1 MRLLLVEDDSM
12 IGEAVLDLLRAEQ
25 YAVDWARDGDAA
37 DTALPGRAEPVYE
50 HQGVSINPATR
61 EVTVRGTP
69 VVLSGRE
76 WAVLEPLI
84 ARPGMVLSRQQLEDK
99 LYGWGDE
106 VSSNAV
112 EVYIHGL
119 RKKLGPELVLNVRDV
134 MEKILRTF
142 QGLLP
147 RSLRMRLL
155 MFLLAAIVLAGA
167 VQGALAYRGA
177 LDEADALFDYHMQQT
192 ALALR
197 SGLPVDAQG
206 LGPGLDPEDENHE
219 FIVQVWTNEG
229 LRIFE
234 SAVGAA
240 LPQIAVLGFT
250 NVQARGGTYRV
261 FSMQTRSQVI
271 QVAQNMAARRD
282 MARSLAL
289 RTLAP
294 LAIMAPLLVLAVW
307 WGVSRSLA
315 PVERVRRQLAQRQ
328 ADDLSPVS
336 DAQLPDEVQ
345 PLVSELN
352 LLFER
357 VQHAFEAQQHFVA
370 DAAHELRSPLA
381 ALRLQLQGLQRA
393 GDDAAR
399 AAAIER
405 LSAGIERATRL
416 VEQLLTLARQE
427 ASTAVN
433 DPVDLRATAQLALAD
448 VAPAAQAR
456 SMDVGLLESDAAT
469 VTGNA
474 EALHMLARNLLDN
487 AIKYSP
493 PGGQVDLQ
501 VRREGD
507 HAVVTVED
515 SGPGIAPEHRERA
528 MQRFVRVTAD
538 GAPGSG
544 LGLAIV
550 QAIAQGHGATVAL
563 DSSARLGGLRVT
575 VRFAA
580 AKP

>member
-1 MRLLLVEDDSM
+1 M
-12 IGEAVLDLLRAEQ
+12 
-25 YAVDWARDGDAA
+25 
-37 DTALPGRAEPVYE
+37 
-50 HQGVSINPATR
+50 
-61 EVTVRGTP
+61 
-69 VVLSGRE
+69 
-76 WAVLEPLI
+76 
-84 ARPGMVLSRQQLEDK
+84 DK
-99 LYGWGDE
+99 L
-106 VSSNAV
+106 SHA
-112 EVYIHGL
+112 L
-119 RKKLGPELVLNVRDV
+119 R
-134 MEKILRTF
+134 
-142 QGLLP
+142 GLLP

-155 MFLLAAIVLAGA
+155 VFLLAAIVLAGA
-167 VQGALAYRGA
+167 VQGALAYRSA

-206 LGPGLDPEDENHE
+206 LGPGLDLDDENHE

-271 QVAQNMAARRD
+271 QVAQNMAVRQG

-294 LAIMAPLLVLAVW
+294 LAFMAPLLVLAVW

-357 VQHAFEAQQHFVA
+357 VQRAFEAQEHFVA

-393 GDDAAR
+393 GDDTAR

-405 LSAGIERATRL
+405 LSAGIDRATRL

-427 ASTAVN
+427 SGSTATE
-433 DPVDLRATAQLALAD
+433 PVDLRAIAQLALAD

-456 SMDVGLLESDAAT
+456 SMDVGLLDSEAAT
-469 VTGNA
+469 VPGNV
-474 EALHMLARNLLDN
+474 EALRMLVRNLLDN
-487 AIKYSP
+487 AIKYTP
-493 PGGQVDLQ
+493 PGGQVDVQ
-501 VRREGD
+501 VRADNG
-507 HAVVTVED
+507 HAVLTVED
-515 SGPGIAPEHRERA
+515 SGPGIAPEHRERV
-528 MQRFVRVTAD
+528 MQRFVRETAE

-550 QAIAQGHGATVAL
+550 LAIAQRHGAVVAL
-563 DSSARLGGLRVT
+563 DSSPRLGGLRVT
-575 VRFAA
+575 LRFG
-580 AKP
+580 

>member
-1 MRLLLVEDDSM
+1 M
-12 IGEAVLDLLRAEQ
+12 
-25 YAVDWARDGDAA
+25 
-37 DTALPGRAEPVYE
+37 
-50 HQGVSINPATR
+50 
-61 EVTVRGTP
+61 
-69 VVLSGRE
+69 
-76 WAVLEPLI
+76 
-84 ARPGMVLSRQQLEDK
+84 DK
-99 LYGWGDE
+99 L
-106 VSSNAV
+106 SHA
-112 EVYIHGL
+112 L
-119 RKKLGPELVLNVRDV
+119 R
-134 MEKILRTF
+134 
-142 QGLLP
+142 GLLP

-155 MFLLAAIVLAGA
+155 VFLLAAIVLAGA
-167 VQGALAYRGA
+167 VQGVLAYRSA

-271 QVAQNMAARRD
+271 QVAQNMAVRQG

-294 LAIMAPLLVLAVW
+294 LAFMAPLLVLAVW

-357 VQHAFEAQQHFVA
+357 VQRAFEAQEHFVA

-393 GDDAAR
+393 GDDTAR

-405 LSAGIERATRL
+405 LSAGIDRATRL

-427 ASTAVN
+427 SGSTATE
-433 DPVDLRATAQLALAD
+433 PVDLRAIAQLALAD

-456 SMDVGLLESDAAT
+456 SMDVGLLDSEAAT
-469 VTGNA
+469 VPGNV
-474 EALHMLARNLLDN
+474 EALRMLVRNLLDN
-487 AIKYSP
+487 AIKYTP
-493 PGGQVDLQ
+493 PGGQVDVQ
-501 VRREGD
+501 VSTD
-507 HAVVTVED
+507 HGRALLTVED
-515 SGPGIAPEHRERA
+515 SGPGIAPEYRERV
-528 MQRFVRVTAD
+528 MQRFVRETAE

-550 QAIAQGHGATVAL
+550 LAIAQRHGAVVAL
-563 DSSARLGGLRVT
+563 DSSSRLGGLRVT
-575 VRFAA
+575 LRFG
-580 AKP
+580 

>member
-1 MRLLLVEDDSM
+1 MR
-12 IGEAVLDLLRAEQ
+12 
-25 YAVDWARDGDAA
+25 
-37 DTALPGRAEPVYE
+37 
-50 HQGVSINPATR
+50 
-61 EVTVRGTP
+61 
-69 VVLSGRE
+69 
-76 WAVLEPLI
+76 
-84 ARPGMVLSRQQLEDK
+84 
-99 LYGWGDE
+99 GW
-106 VSSNAV
+106 
-112 EVYIHGL
+112 
-119 RKKLGPELVLNVRDV
+119 
-134 MEKILRTF
+134 
-142 QGLLP
+142 LP

-155 MFLLAAIVLAGA
+155 VFLLAAIVLAGA

-177 LDEADALFDYHMQQT
+177 LEEADALFDYHMQQT

-206 LGPGLDPEDENHE
+206 LGPGANPEDENHE

-261 FSMQTRSQVI
+261 FSMQTRAQVI

-357 VQHAFEAQQHFVA
+357 VRHAFEAQQHFVA

-393 GDDAAR
+393 SDDTAR
-399 AAAIER
+399 AAAAQR
-405 LSAGIERATRL
+405 LSAGIDRSTRL
-416 VEQLLTLARQE
+416 VEQLLALARQE
-427 ASTAVN
+427 AAATPAE
-433 DPVDLRATAQLALAD
+433 PVDLRAIVQLALAD

-456 SMDVGLLESDAAT
+456 GMDVGLFDADADADT
-469 VTGNA
+469 DTGNGPVIVRGSA
-474 EALHMLARNLLDN
+474 EALRMLVRNLLDN
-487 AIKYSP
+487 AIKYTP
-493 PGGQVDLQ
+493 PGGRVDAQ
-501 VRREGD
+501 IRSDNGR
-507 HAVVTVED
+507 AVLTVDD
-515 SGPGIAPEHRERA
+515 SGPGIAEDDRERA
-528 MQRFVRVTAD
+528 LQRFVRVTSQGAA
-538 GAPGSG
+538 GAPAALGSG

-550 QAIAQGHGATVAL
+550 QAVARAHGASVAL
-563 DSSARLGGLRVT
+563 ESSQRLGGLRVVVQWERGMSGVSGT
-575 VRFAA
+575 TGAKGAA
-580 AKP
+580 W

>member
-1 MRLLLVEDDSM
+1 
-12 IGEAVLDLLRAEQ
+12 
-25 YAVDWARDGDAA
+25 
-37 DTALPGRAEPVYE
+37 
-50 HQGVSINPATR
+50 
-61 EVTVRGTP
+61 
-69 VVLSGRE
+69 
-76 WAVLEPLI
+76 
-84 ARPGMVLSRQQLEDK
+84 
-99 LYGWGDE
+99 
-106 VSSNAV
+106 
-112 EVYIHGL
+112 
-119 RKKLGPELVLNVRDV
+119 
-134 MEKILRTF
+134 MEKITPALQSVRAV
-142 QGLLP
+142 LP
-147 RSLRMRLL
+147 RSLRTRLL
-155 MFLLAAIVLAGA
+155 IFILAAIVLAGA

-177 LDEADALFDYHMQQT
+177 LAEADTLFDYHMQQT

-250 NVQARGGTYRV
+250 DVQARGGTYRV

-271 QVAQNMAARRD
+271 QVAQNMAARRG
-282 MARSLAL
+282 MARALAL

-294 LAIMAPLLVLAVW
+294 LAFMAPLLVLAVW

-357 VQHAFEAQQHFVA
+357 VQRAFDAQQHFVA

-405 LSAGIERATRL
+405 LSSGIDRATRL

-427 ASTAVN
+427 AGAAAPGAHTE
-433 DPVDLRATAQLALAD
+433 PVDLQAAAQLALAD

-456 SMDVGLLESDAAT
+456 SIDLGLLDSDASS
-469 VTGNA
+469 VPGNA
-474 EALHMLARNLLDN
+474 EALRMLARNLLDN
-487 AIKYSP
+487 AVKYTP
-493 PGGQVDLQ
+493 AGGRVDLQ
-501 VRREGD
+501 IRRAADGQIVEL
-507 HAVVTVED
+507 TVED
-515 SGPGIAPEHRERA
+515 SGPGIAEEHRARV
-528 MQRFVRVTAD
+528 MQRFVRETSD
-538 GAPGSG
+538 GATGSG

-550 QAIAQGHGATVAL
+550 QAIAQAHGASVTL
-563 DSSARLGGLRVT
+563 DASPRLGGLRVT
-575 VRFAA
+575 VRWPGAA
-580 AKP
+580 

>member
-1 MRLLLVEDDSM
+1 MTRKLT
-12 IGEAVLDLLRAEQ
+12 Q
-25 YAVDWARDGDAA
+25 
-37 DTALPGRAEPVYE
+37 AL
-50 HQGVSINPATR
+50 
-61 EVTVRGTP
+61 
-69 VVLSGRE
+69 
-76 WAVLEPLI
+76 
-84 ARPGMVLSRQQLEDK
+84 
-99 LYGWGDE
+99 
-106 VSSNAV
+106 
-112 EVYIHGL
+112 
-119 RKKLGPELVLNVRDV
+119 
-134 MEKILRTF
+134 

-155 MFLLAAIVLAGA
+155 VFLLAAIVLAGA

-177 LDEADALFDYHMQQT
+177 LAEADALFDYHMQQT

-250 NVQARGGTYRV
+250 DVQARGGTYRV

-357 VQHAFEAQQHFVA
+357 VQRAFTAQQHFVA

-393 GDDAAR
+393 GDDVAR

-405 LSAGIERATRL
+405 LSAGIDRATRL

-427 ASTAVN
+427 AGTAAT
-433 DPVDLRATAQLALAD
+433 DPVDLRAVAQLALAD
-448 VAPAAQAR
+448 VAPAAQVR
-456 SMDVGLLESDAAT
+456 GMDVGLLDSDAANLP
-469 VTGNA
+469 GNA
-474 EALHMLARNLLDN
+474 EALRMLARNLLDN
-487 AIKYSP
+487 AIKYTP
-493 PGGQVDLQ
+493 PGGRVDLQ
-501 VRREGD
+501 VRAGNG
-507 HAVVTVED
+507 HAVLTVED
-515 SGPGIAPEHRERA
+515 SGPGIAPEHRERV
-528 MQRFVRVTAD
+528 MQRFVRETAD

-550 QAIAQGHGATVAL
+550 QAIAQGHGATVQLGA
-563 DSSARLGGLRVT
+563 SPRLGGLLVT
-575 VRFAA
+575 VRFGAGLLAA
-580 AKP
+580 NPLDAGAMG

>member
-1 MRLLLVEDDSM
+1 MAKLSF
-12 IGEAVLDLLRAEQ
+12 
-25 YAVDWARDGDAA
+25 
-37 DTALPGRAEPVYE
+37 AL
-50 HQGVSINPATR
+50 H
-61 EVTVRGTP
+61 
-69 VVLSGRE
+69 
-76 WAVLEPLI
+76 
-84 ARPGMVLSRQQLEDK
+84 
-99 LYGWGDE
+99 
-106 VSSNAV
+106 
-112 EVYIHGL
+112 
-119 RKKLGPELVLNVRDV
+119 
-134 MEKILRTF
+134 
-142 QGLLP
+142 GLLP

-155 MFLLAAIVLAGA
+155 AFLLAAIVLAGA

-177 LDEADALFDYHMQQT
+177 LAEADALFDYHMQQT

-234 SAVGAA
+234 SAVGAD
-240 LPQIAVLGFT
+240 LPQIAVLGFA

-261 FSMQTRSQVI
+261 FSLQTRAQVI
-271 QVAQNMAARRD
+271 QVAQNMAVRQG

-294 LAIMAPLLVLAVW
+294 LAFMAPLLVLAVW

-357 VQHAFEAQQHFVA
+357 VQRAFETQQHFVA

-399 AAAIER
+399 AAAAER
-405 LSAGIERATRL
+405 LSSGIDRATRL
-416 VEQLLTLARQE
+416 VEQLLALARQE
-427 ASTAVN
+427 AAATPTE
-433 DPVDLRATAQLALAD
+433 PVDLRAVAQLALAD
-448 VAPAAQAR
+448 VAAAAQAR
-456 SMDVGLLESDAAT
+456 GTDAGLLDSDAAT
-469 VTGNA
+469 VPGNA
-474 EALHMLARNLLDN
+474 EALRMLVRNLLDN
-487 AIKYSP
+487 AIKYTP
-493 PGGQVDLQ
+493 PGGQVDVQ
-501 VRREGD
+501 VRAEAPG
-507 HAVVTVED
+507 HAVRLTVED
-515 SGPGIAPEHRERA
+515 SGPGIAPEHRDRA
-528 MQRFVRVTAD
+528 LQRFVRVGSDSAAT
-538 GAPGSG
+538 GSG

-550 QAIAQGHGATVAL
+550 QAIAQRHGAAVELGA
-563 DSSARLGGLRVT
+563 SERLGGLRV
-575 VRFAA
+575 VVVFAPENIA
-580 AKP
+580 AGA

>member
-1 MRLLLVEDDSM
+1 M
-12 IGEAVLDLLRAEQ
+12 
-25 YAVDWARDGDAA
+25 
-37 DTALPGRAEPVYE
+37 
-50 HQGVSINPATR
+50 
-61 EVTVRGTP
+61 
-69 VVLSGRE
+69 
-76 WAVLEPLI
+76 
-84 ARPGMVLSRQQLEDK
+84 K
-99 LYGWGDE
+99 
-106 VSSNAV
+106 
-112 EVYIHGL
+112 
-119 RKKLGPELVLNVRDV
+119 
-134 MEKILRTF
+134 KILRTF

-155 MFLLAAIVLAGA
+155 VFLLAAIVLAGA

-271 QVAQNMAARRD
+271 QVAQNMAVRQG

-294 LAIMAPLLVLAVW
+294 LAFMAPLLVLAVW

-357 VQHAFEAQQHFVA
+357 VQQAFEAQEHFVA

-393 GDDAAR
+393 GDDATR

-405 LSAGIERATRL
+405 LSAGIDRATRL

-427 ASTAVN
+427 ASSTASE
-433 DPVDLRATAQLALAD
+433 PVDLRAMAQLALAD

-456 SMDVGLLESDAAT
+456 GMDIGLLDSDATAAP
-469 VTGNA
+469 VIVRGSA
-474 EALHMLARNLLDN
+474 EALRMLVRNLLDN
-487 AIKYSP
+487 AIKYTP
-493 PGGQVDLQ
+493 PGGRVDVQVGTDQGRALL
-501 VRREGD
+501 
-507 HAVVTVED
+507 TVED
-515 SGPGIAPEHRERA
+515 SGPGIAPEHHARV
-528 MQRFVRVTAD
+528 MQRFVRDTAD

-550 QAIAQGHGATVAL
+550 QAIAQRHGATVAL
-563 DSSARLGGLRVT
+563 DSSPRLGGLQVT
-575 VRFAA
+575 LRFG
-580 AKP
+580 

>member
-1 MRLLLVEDDSM
+1 M
-12 IGEAVLDLLRAEQ
+12 
-25 YAVDWARDGDAA
+25 
-37 DTALPGRAEPVYE
+37 T
-50 HQGVSINPATR
+50 
-61 EVTVRGTP
+61 
-69 VVLSGRE
+69 
-76 WAVLEPLI
+76 
-84 ARPGMVLSRQQLEDK
+84 DK
-99 LYGWGDE
+99 L
-106 VSSNAV
+106 AQ
-112 EVYIHGL
+112 GL
-119 RKKLGPELVLNVRDV
+119 R
-134 MEKILRTF
+134 
-142 QGLLP
+142 GLLP

-155 MFLLAAIVLAGA
+155 VFLLAAIVLAGA

-177 LDEADALFDYHMQQT
+177 LAEADALFDYHMQQT

-197 SGLPVDAQG
+197 SGLPVDAQDNA
-206 LGPGLDPEDENHE
+206 LGLDPGDENQE

-234 SAVGAA
+234 SALDVA
-240 LPQIAVLGFT
+240 LPQLAVLGFT

-261 FSMQTRSQVI
+261 FSLQTRAQVI
-271 QVAQNMAARRD
+271 QVAQNMAKRRE
-282 MARSLAL
+282 MARTLAL

-294 LAIMAPLLVLAVW
+294 LAFMAPLLILAVW

-357 VQHAFEAQQHFVA
+357 VQRAFDAQEHFVA

-405 LSAGIERATRL
+405 LSAGIDRATRL

-427 ASTAVN
+427 ASTTASE
-433 DPVDLRATAQLALAD
+433 PVDLRAIAQLALAD

-456 SMDVGLLESDAAT
+456 RMDVGLLESNAT
-469 VTGNA
+469 TVPGNA
-474 EALHMLARNLLDN
+474 EALRMLVRNLLDN
-487 AIKYSP
+487 AIKYTP
-493 PGGQVDLQ
+493 LGGQVDLQ
-501 VRREGD
+501 VRTEGD
-507 HAVVTVED
+507 HAVLTVED
-515 SGPGIAPEHRERA
+515 SGPGIAPEHRARV
-528 MQRFVRVTAD
+528 MQRFVRETSD

-550 QAIAQGHGATVAL
+550 QAIAQAHGATVAL
-563 DSSARLGGLRVT
+563 DASPRLGGLRVT
-575 VRFAA
+575 VRWS
-580 AKP
+580 

>member
-1 MRLLLVEDDSM
+1 M
-12 IGEAVLDLLRAEQ
+12 
-25 YAVDWARDGDAA
+25 
-37 DTALPGRAEPVYE
+37 
-50 HQGVSINPATR
+50 
-61 EVTVRGTP
+61 
-69 VVLSGRE
+69 
-76 WAVLEPLI
+76 
-84 ARPGMVLSRQQLEDK
+84 DK
-99 LYGWGDE
+99 LPH
-106 VSSNAV
+106 A
-112 EVYIHGL
+112 L
-119 RKKLGPELVLNVRDV
+119 R
-134 MEKILRTF
+134 
-142 QGLLP
+142 GLLP

-155 MFLLAAIVLAGA
+155 VFLLAAIVLAGA
-167 VQGALAYRGA
+167 VQGVLAYRSA

-206 LGPGLDPEDENHE
+206 LGPGLDLDDENHE

-271 QVAQNMAARRD
+271 QVAQNMAVRQG

-294 LAIMAPLLVLAVW
+294 LAFMAPLLVLAVW

-357 VQHAFEAQQHFVA
+357 VQRAFEAQEHFVA

-393 GDDAAR
+393 GDDTAR

-405 LSAGIERATRL
+405 LSAGIDRATRL

-427 ASTAVN
+427 SGSTATE
-433 DPVDLRATAQLALAD
+433 PVDLRAIAQLALAD

-456 SMDVGLLESDAAT
+456 SMDVGLLDSEAAT
-469 VTGNA
+469 VPGNV
-474 EALHMLARNLLDN
+474 EALRMLVRNLLDN
-487 AIKYSP
+487 AIKYTP
-493 PGGQVDLQ
+493 PGGQVDVQ
-501 VRREGD
+501 VRADNG
-507 HAVVTVED
+507 HAVLTVED
-515 SGPGIAPEHRERA
+515 SGPGIAPEHRERV
-528 MQRFVRVTAD
+528 MQRFVRETAE

-550 QAIAQGHGATVAL
+550 LAIAQRHGAVVAL
-563 DSSARLGGLRVT
+563 DSSPRLGGLRVT
-575 VRFAA
+575 LRFS
-580 AKP
+580 

>member
-1 MRLLLVEDDSM
+1 MTRKLT
-12 IGEAVLDLLRAEQ
+12 Q
-25 YAVDWARDGDAA
+25 
-37 DTALPGRAEPVYE
+37 AL
-50 HQGVSINPATR
+50 
-61 EVTVRGTP
+61 
-69 VVLSGRE
+69 
-76 WAVLEPLI
+76 
-84 ARPGMVLSRQQLEDK
+84 
-99 LYGWGDE
+99 
-106 VSSNAV
+106 
-112 EVYIHGL
+112 
-119 RKKLGPELVLNVRDV
+119 
-134 MEKILRTF
+134 

-155 MFLLAAIVLAGA
+155 VFLLAAIVLAGA

-177 LDEADALFDYHMQQT
+177 LAEADALFDYHMQQT

-197 SGLPVDAQG
+197 SGLPVDAQD

-250 NVQARGGTYRV
+250 DVQARGGTYRV

-357 VQHAFEAQQHFVA
+357 VQRAFTAQQHFVA

-393 GDDAAR
+393 GDDVAR

-405 LSAGIERATRL
+405 LSAGIDRATRL

-427 ASTAVN
+427 AGTAAT
-433 DPVDLRATAQLALAD
+433 DPVDLRAVAQLALAD
-448 VAPAAQAR
+448 VAPAAQVR
-456 SMDVGLLESDAAT
+456 GMDVGLLDSDAAT
-469 VTGNA
+469 VPGNA
-474 EALHMLARNLLDN
+474 EALRMLARNLLDN
-487 AIKYSP
+487 AIKYTP
-493 PGGQVDLQ
+493 PGGRVDLQ
-501 VRREGD
+501 VRADNG
-507 HAVVTVED
+507 HAVLTVED
-515 SGPGIAPEHRERA
+515 SGPGIAPEHRERV
-528 MQRFVRVTAD
+528 MQRFVRETAD

-550 QAIAQGHGATVAL
+550 QAIAQGHGATVQLGA
-563 DSSARLGGLRVT
+563 SPRLGGLLVT
-575 VRFAA
+575 VRFGAGLLAA
-580 AKP
+580 TPLDAGAMG

>member
-1 MRLLLVEDDSM
+1 
-12 IGEAVLDLLRAEQ
+12 
-25 YAVDWARDGDAA
+25 
-37 DTALPGRAEPVYE
+37 
-50 HQGVSINPATR
+50 
-61 EVTVRGTP
+61 
-69 VVLSGRE
+69 
-76 WAVLEPLI
+76 
-84 ARPGMVLSRQQLEDK
+84 
-99 LYGWGDE
+99 
-106 VSSNAV
+106 
-112 EVYIHGL
+112 
-119 RKKLGPELVLNVRDV
+119 
-134 MEKILRTF
+134 MEKISRTF

-155 MFLLAAIVLAGA
+155 VFLLAAIVLAGA
-167 VQGALAYRGA
+167 VQGALAYRSA

-271 QVAQNMAARRD
+271 QVAQNMAVRQG

-294 LAIMAPLLVLAVW
+294 LALMAPLLVLAVW

-357 VQHAFEAQQHFVA
+357 VQQAFEAQEHFVA

-393 GDDAAR
+393 GDDATR

-405 LSAGIERATRL
+405 LSAGIDRATRL

-427 ASTAVN
+427 ASSTASE
-433 DPVDLRATAQLALAD
+433 PVDLRAMAQLALAD

-456 SMDVGLLESDAAT
+456 GMDIGLLDSDATTAP
-469 VTGNA
+469 VIVRGSA
-474 EALHMLARNLLDN
+474 EALRMLVRNLLDN
-487 AIKYSP
+487 AIKYTP
-493 PGGQVDLQ
+493 PGGQVDVQ
-501 VRREGD
+501 VGTNSG
-507 HAVVTVED
+507 HAVLTVED
-515 SGPGIAPEHRERA
+515 NGPGIAPEHRERV
-528 MQRFVRVTAD
+528 MQRFVRDTAD

-550 QAIAQGHGATVAL
+550 LAIAQRHGATVAL
-563 DSSARLGGLRVT
+563 DRSMRLGGLRVT
-575 VRFAA
+575 LRFG
-580 AKP
+580 

>member
-1 MRLLLVEDDSM
+1 
-12 IGEAVLDLLRAEQ
+12 
-25 YAVDWARDGDAA
+25 
-37 DTALPGRAEPVYE
+37 
-50 HQGVSINPATR
+50 
-61 EVTVRGTP
+61 
-69 VVLSGRE
+69 
-76 WAVLEPLI
+76 
-84 ARPGMVLSRQQLEDK
+84 
-99 LYGWGDE
+99 
-106 VSSNAV
+106 
-112 EVYIHGL
+112 
-119 RKKLGPELVLNVRDV
+119 
-134 MEKILRTF
+134 MEKQATSWRTTL
-142 QGLLP
+142 QSLLP
-147 RSLRMRLL
+147 RSLRTRLL
-155 MFLLAAIVLAGA
+155 IFLLAAILLAGA

-177 LDEADALFDYHMQQT
+177 LAEADTLFDYHMQQT

-206 LGPGLDPEDENHE
+206 LGPGLEPEDENHE

-234 SAVGAA
+234 SAVGAE

-250 NVQARGGTYRV
+250 DVQARGGTYRV

-282 MARSLAL
+282 MARALAL

-328 ADDLSPVS
+328 ADDLSPVN

-357 VQHAFEAQQHFVA
+357 VQRAFDAQQHFVA

-393 GDDAAR
+393 GDDTAR
-399 AAAIER
+399 AAAVER
-405 LSAGIERATRL
+405 LSSGIDRATRL

-427 ASTAVN
+427 AGAAAPGAHAE
-433 DPVDLRATAQLALAD
+433 PVDLQAVAQLALAD

-456 SMDVGLLESDAAT
+456 SMDLGLIDSDAAS
-469 VTGNA
+469 VPGNA
-474 EALHMLARNLLDN
+474 EALRMLARNLLDN
-487 AIKYSP
+487 AVKYTP
-493 PGGQVDLQ
+493 AGGRVDLQ
-501 VRREGD
+501 IRRVNHNGD
-507 HAVVTVED
+507 AVHLTVED
-515 SGPGIAPEHRERA
+515 SGPGIPEEHRARV
-528 MQRFVRVTAD
+528 MQRFVRETAD

-550 QAIAQGHGATVAL
+550 QTIAQAHGASVVL
-563 DSSARLGGLRVT
+563 DASPRLGGLRVT
-575 VRFAA
+575 VQWNGVG
-580 AKP
+580 

>member
-1 MRLLLVEDDSM
+1 MAKISR
-12 IGEAVLDLLRAEQ
+12 
-25 YAVDWARDGDAA
+25 
-37 DTALPGRAEPVYE
+37 
-50 HQGVSINPATR
+50 
-61 EVTVRGTP
+61 TV
-69 VVLSGRE
+69 
-76 WAVLEPLI
+76 
-84 ARPGMVLSRQQLEDK
+84 
-99 LYGWGDE
+99 
-106 VSSNAV
+106 
-112 EVYIHGL
+112 
-119 RKKLGPELVLNVRDV
+119 
-134 MEKILRTF
+134 

-155 MFLLAAIVLAGA
+155 MFLLAAVVLAGA
-167 VQGALAYRGA
+167 VQAALAYRSA

-206 LGPGLDPEDENHE
+206 LGPGLDPQDENHE

-271 QVAQNMAARRD
+271 QVAQNMAARQG

-294 LAIMAPLLVLAVW
+294 LAFMAPLLVLAVW

-357 VQHAFEAQQHFVA
+357 VQRAFEAQQHFVA

-381 ALRLQLQGLQRA
+381 ALHLQLQVLQRA
-393 GDDAAR
+393 GQDDAAR
-399 AAAIER
+399 AAAAER
-405 LSAGIERATRL
+405 LSAGIDRATRL
-416 VEQLLTLARQE
+416 VEQLLALARQE
-427 ASTAVN
+427 AAAPPAE
-433 DPVDLRATAQLALAD
+433 PVDLRAVAQLALAD

-456 SMDVGLLESDAAT
+456 GTDAGLLDSDATTGPVT
-469 VTGNA
+469 VRGSA
-474 EALHMLARNLLDN
+474 EALRMLVRNLLDN
-487 AIKYSP
+487 AIKYTP
-493 PGGQVDLQ
+493 PGGQVDVQ
-501 VRREGD
+501 VRALVEEQ
-507 HAVVTVED
+507 AVLLTVED
-515 SGPGIAPEHRERA
+515 SGPGIDPAHRDRA
-528 MQRFVRVTAD
+528 LQRFVRVGRDSSAATT
-538 GAPGSG
+538 GSG

-550 QAIAQGHGATVAL
+550 QAIAQRHGAVVELGAS
-563 DSSARLGGLRVT
+563 DRLGGLRVG
-575 VRFAA
+575 VRFAIQ
-580 AKP
+580 

>member
-1 MRLLLVEDDSM
+1 
-12 IGEAVLDLLRAEQ
+12 
-25 YAVDWARDGDAA
+25 
-37 DTALPGRAEPVYE
+37 
-50 HQGVSINPATR
+50 
-61 EVTVRGTP
+61 
-69 VVLSGRE
+69 
-76 WAVLEPLI
+76 
-84 ARPGMVLSRQQLEDK
+84 
-99 LYGWGDE
+99 
-106 VSSNAV
+106 
-112 EVYIHGL
+112 
-119 RKKLGPELVLNVRDV
+119 
-134 MEKILRTF
+134 MEKLSHALR
-142 QGLLP
+142 GWLP
-147 RSLRMRLL
+147 RSLRMQLL
-155 MFLLAAIVLAGA
+155 AFLLAAVVLAGA
-167 VQGALAYRGA
+167 VQGALAYRSA

-206 LGPGLDPEDENHE
+206 LGPGLDPQDENHE

-271 QVAQNMAARRD
+271 QVAQNMAARQG

-294 LAIMAPLLVLAVW
+294 LAFMVPLLVLAVW

-357 VQHAFEAQQHFVA
+357 VQRAFEAQQHFVA

-381 ALRLQLQGLQRA
+381 ALSLQLQVLQRA

-399 AAAIER
+399 AAAAER
-405 LSAGIERATRL
+405 LSAGIDRATRL
-416 VEQLLTLARQE
+416 VEQLLALARQE
-427 ASTAVN
+427 AAATPAE
-433 DPVDLRATAQLALAD
+433 PVDLRAVAQLALAD

-456 SMDVGLLESDAAT
+456 GTDAGLLDAGAAT
-469 VTGNA
+469 VPAIVQGSA
-474 EALHMLARNLLDN
+474 EALRMLVRNLLDN
-487 AIKYSP
+487 AIKYTP
-493 PGGQVDLQ
+493 PGGQVDVQ
-501 VRREGD
+501 VRTEADGQ
-507 HAVVTVED
+507 AVLLTVED
-515 SGPGIAPEHRERA
+515 SGPGIDPEHRDRA
-528 MQRFVRVTAD
+528 LQRFVRVGNGDSSAAAT
-538 GAPGSG
+538 GSG

-550 QAIAQGHGATVAL
+550 QAIAQRHGAVVELGAS
-563 DSSARLGGLRVT
+563 DRLGGLRAG
-575 VRFAA
+575 VRFAIKNIA
-580 AKP
+580 ARA

>member
-1 MRLLLVEDDSM
+1 M
-12 IGEAVLDLLRAEQ
+12 A
-25 YAVDWARDGDAA
+25 
-37 DTALPGRAEPVYE
+37 
-50 HQGVSINPATR
+50 
-61 EVTVRGTP
+61 
-69 VVLSGRE
+69 
-76 WAVLEPLI
+76 
-84 ARPGMVLSRQQLEDK
+84 K
-99 LYGWGDE
+99 L
-106 VSSNAV
+106 A
-112 EVYIHGL
+112 HTL
-119 RKKLGPELVLNVRDV
+119 H
-134 MEKILRTF
+134 
-142 QGLLP
+142 GLLP

-167 VQGALAYRGA
+167 LQAALAYRSA

-206 LGPGLDPEDENHE
+206 LGPGLDPQDENHE
-219 FIVQVWTNEG
+219 FIVQVWTHEG

-261 FSMQTRSQVI
+261 FSLQTRSQVI
-271 QVAQNMAARRD
+271 QVAQNMAVRRD

-357 VQHAFEAQQHFVA
+357 VQRAFEAQQHFVA

-393 GDDAAR
+393 GQDDAAR
-399 AAAIER
+399 ALAAER
-405 LSAGIERATRL
+405 LSAGIDRATRL
-416 VEQLLTLARQE
+416 VEQLLALARQE
-427 ASTAVN
+427 AAATPAEPVN
-433 DPVDLRATAQLALAD
+433 LRAVAQLALAD

-456 SMDVGLLESDAAT
+456 GMDVGLLDADANAGSEAASAPMI
-469 VTGNA
+469 VRGSA
-474 EALHMLARNLLDN
+474 EALRMLVRNLLDN
-487 AIKYSP
+487 AIKYTP
-493 PGGQVDLQ
+493 PGGRVDVQ
-501 VRREGD
+501 VRKLAQAQ
-507 HAVVTVED
+507 AVRLTVED
-515 SGPGIAPEHRERA
+515 SGPGIEPAHRARA
-528 MQRFVRVTAD
+528 LQRFVRVGSDSAAAAATTT
-538 GAPGSG
+538 GSG

-550 QAIAQGHGATVAL
+550 QAIAQRHGAGVELGTS
-563 DSSARLGGLRVT
+563 DRLGGLRVAVQFT
-575 VRFAA
+575 T
-580 AKP
+580 KT

>member
-1 MRLLLVEDDSM
+1 MAKISR
-12 IGEAVLDLLRAEQ
+12 
-25 YAVDWARDGDAA
+25 
-37 DTALPGRAEPVYE
+37 
-50 HQGVSINPATR
+50 
-61 EVTVRGTP
+61 TV
-69 VVLSGRE
+69 
-76 WAVLEPLI
+76 
-84 ARPGMVLSRQQLEDK
+84 
-99 LYGWGDE
+99 
-106 VSSNAV
+106 
-112 EVYIHGL
+112 
-119 RKKLGPELVLNVRDV
+119 
-134 MEKILRTF
+134 

-167 VQGALAYRGA
+167 VQAALAYRSA

-206 LGPGLDPEDENHE
+206 LGPGLDPQDENHE

-271 QVAQNMAARRD
+271 QVAQNMAARQG

-294 LAIMAPLLVLAVW
+294 LAFMAPLLVLAVW

-357 VQHAFEAQQHFVA
+357 VQRAFEAQQHFVA

-381 ALRLQLQGLQRA
+381 ALHLQLQVLQRA
-393 GDDAAR
+393 GQDDAAR
-399 AAAIER
+399 AAAAER
-405 LSAGIERATRL
+405 LSAGIDRATRL
-416 VEQLLTLARQE
+416 VEQLLALARQE
-427 ASTAVN
+427 AAAPPAE
-433 DPVDLRATAQLALAD
+433 PVDLRAVAQLALAD

-456 SMDVGLLESDAAT
+456 GTDAGLLDSDATTGPVT
-469 VTGNA
+469 VRGSA
-474 EALHMLARNLLDN
+474 EALRMLVRNLLDN
-487 AIKYSP
+487 AIKYTP
-493 PGGQVDLQ
+493 PGGQVDVQ
-501 VRREGD
+501 VRALVEEQ
-507 HAVVTVED
+507 AVLLTVED
-515 SGPGIAPEHRERA
+515 SGPGIDPAHRDRA
-528 MQRFVRVTAD
+528 LQRFVRVGSDSSAATT
-538 GAPGSG
+538 GSG

-550 QAIAQGHGATVAL
+550 QAIAQRHGAVVELGA
-563 DSSARLGGLRVT
+563 SGRLGGLRVG
-575 VRFAA
+575 VRFAIQ
-580 AKP
+580 

>member
-1 MRLLLVEDDSM
+1 MKNVPTTSWRSALQSM
-12 IGEAVLDLLRAEQ
+12 
-25 YAVDWARDGDAA
+25 
-37 DTALPGRAEPVYE
+37 
-50 HQGVSINPATR
+50 
-61 EVTVRGTP
+61 
-69 VVLSGRE
+69 
-76 WAVLEPLI
+76 
-84 ARPGMVLSRQQLEDK
+84 
-99 LYGWGDE
+99 
-106 VSSNAV
+106 
-112 EVYIHGL
+112 
-119 RKKLGPELVLNVRDV
+119 
-134 MEKILRTF
+134 
-142 QGLLP
+142 LP

-155 MFLLAAIVLAGA
+155 VFLLAAIVLAGA

-240 LPQIAVLGFT
+240 LPQIAVLGFA

-315 PVERVRRQLAQRQ
+315 PVERVRRQLAPRQ

-357 VQHAFEAQQHFVA
+357 VQRAFDAQEHFVA

-399 AAAIER
+399 AVAIER
-405 LSAGIERATRL
+405 LSAGIDRATR
-416 VEQLLTLARQE
+416 EPQRG
-427 ASTAVN
+427 N
-433 DPVDLRATAQLALAD
+433 GRDPRRCQFA
-448 VAPAAQAR
+448 
-456 SMDVGLLESDAAT
+456 
-469 VTGNA
+469 
-474 EALHMLARNLLDN
+474 
-487 AIKYSP
+487 
-493 PGGQVDLQ
+493 Q
-501 VRREGD
+501 VRLVAVPLD
-507 HAVVTVED
+507 HGKRIDEIGQCTGPACPVQEFLQTGEVVPGRSHDDEAIRRPRLCAVPRHKRSRNAT
-515 SGPGIAPEHRERA
+515 SGKCGHQQVALGI
-528 MQRFVRVTAD
+528 
-538 GAPGSG
+538 G
-544 LGLAIV
+544 LG
-550 QAIAQGHGATVAL
+550 H
-563 DSSARLGGLRVT
+563 
-575 VRFAA
+575 
-580 AKP
+580 

>member
-1 MRLLLVEDDSM
+1 MTSQLT
-12 IGEAVLDLLRAEQ
+12 EALR
-25 YAVDWARDGDAA
+25 
-37 DTALPGRAEPVYE
+37 
-50 HQGVSINPATR
+50 
-61 EVTVRGTP
+61 
-69 VVLSGRE
+69 
-76 WAVLEPLI
+76 
-84 ARPGMVLSRQQLEDK
+84 
-99 LYGWGDE
+99 
-106 VSSNAV
+106 
-112 EVYIHGL
+112 
-119 RKKLGPELVLNVRDV
+119 
-134 MEKILRTF
+134 
-142 QGLLP
+142 GLLP
-147 RSLRMRLL
+147 RSLRMQLL
-155 MFLLAAIVLAGA
+155 VFLLAAIVLAAA
-167 VQGALAYRGA
+167 VQGALAYRAA
-177 LDEADALFDYHMQQT
+177 LAEADALFDYHMQQT

-197 SGLPVDAQG
+197 SGLPVDAQD

-240 LPQIAVLGFT
+240 LPQIAVLGFAD
-250 NVQARGGTYRV
+250 VQARGGTYRV

-315 PVERVRRQLAQRQ
+315 PVERVRWQLAQRQ
-328 ADDLSPVS
+328 ADDLSPVN

-345 PLVSELN
+345 PLVSEFN
-352 LLFER
+352 LLLER
-357 VQHAFEAQQHFVA
+357 VQRAFDAQQHFVA

-405 LSAGIERATRL
+405 LSAGIDRATRL

-427 ASTAVN
+427 ASTVGAEA
-433 DPVDLRATAQLALAD
+433 VDLRAVTQLALAD

-456 SMDVGLLESDAAT
+456 NMDVGLLESDAAT
-469 VTGNA
+469 APGNA
-474 EALHMLARNLLDN
+474 EALRMLARNLLDN
-487 AIKYSP
+487 AIKYTP
-493 PGGQVDLQ
+493 PGGQVDVQ
-501 VRREGD
+501 VRVQGG
-507 HAVVTVED
+507 HAVFTVED
-515 SGPGIAPEHRERA
+515 SGPGIAPEHRDRA

-538 GAPGSG
+538 STPDSTPGSG

-550 QAIAQGHGATVAL
+550 QAIAQRHCATVAL
-563 DSSARLGGLRVT
+563 GASERLGGLMVM
-575 VRFAA
+575 VQFAI
-580 AKP
+580 K

>member
-1 MRLLLVEDDSM
+1 M
-12 IGEAVLDLLRAEQ
+12 
-25 YAVDWARDGDAA
+25 
-37 DTALPGRAEPVYE
+37 
-50 HQGVSINPATR
+50 
-61 EVTVRGTP
+61 
-69 VVLSGRE
+69 
-76 WAVLEPLI
+76 
-84 ARPGMVLSRQQLEDK
+84 DK
-99 LYGWGDE
+99 L
-106 VSSNAV
+106 S
-112 EVYIHGL
+112 HTL
-119 RKKLGPELVLNVRDV
+119 
-134 MEKILRTF
+134 

-155 MFLLAAIVLAGA
+155 VFLLAAIMVAGA

-177 LDEADALFDYHMQQT
+177 LAEADALFDYHMQQT

-250 NVQARGGTYRV
+250 DVQARGGTYRV

-271 QVAQNMAARRD
+271 QVAQNMAVRQG

-294 LAIMAPLLVLAVW
+294 LAFMAPLLVLAVW

-328 ADDLSPVS
+328 ADDLSPVN

-357 VQHAFEAQQHFVA
+357 VQRAFDAQQHFVA

-393 GDDAAR
+393 GDDTAR
-399 AAAIER
+399 AAAVER
-405 LSAGIERATRL
+405 LSAGIDRATRL
-416 VEQLLTLARQE
+416 VEQLLALARQE
-427 ASTAVN
+427 AAATPAE
-433 DPVDLRATAQLALAD
+433 PVDLRAVAQLALAD
-448 VAPAAQAR
+448 AAPAAQAR
-456 SMDVGLLESDAAT
+456 SMDVGLLDSEAAT
-469 VTGNA
+469 VPVIVRGSA
-474 EALHMLARNLLDN
+474 EALRMLARNLLDN
-487 AIKYSP
+487 AIKYTP
-493 PGGQVDLQ
+493 PGGRVDVQVCTDNGRAML
-501 VRREGD
+501 
-507 HAVVTVED
+507 TVED
-515 SGPGIAPEHRERA
+515 SGPGIAPEHRERV
-528 MQRFVRVTAD
+528 MQRFVRETAE

-550 QAIAQGHGATVAL
+550 HAIAQRHGAVVAL
-563 DSSARLGGLRVT
+563 DSSPRLGGLRVT
-575 VRFAA
+575 LRFG
-580 AKP
+580 

>member
-1 MRLLLVEDDSM
+1 MSDQQTT
-12 IGEAVLDLLRAEQ
+12 AWLRG
-25 YAVDWARDGDAA
+25 W
-37 DTALPGRAEPVYE
+37 RAWL
-50 HQGVSINPATR
+50 QA
-61 EVTVRGTP
+61 
-69 VVLSGRE
+69 
-76 WAVLEPLI
+76 
-84 ARPGMVLSRQQLEDK
+84 ARP
-99 LYGWGDE
+99 
-106 VSSNAV
+106 
-112 EVYIHGL
+112 H
-119 RKKLGPELVLNVRDV
+119 
-134 MEKILRTF
+134 
-142 QGLLP
+142 
-147 RSLRMRLL
+147 SLRMRLL
-155 MFLLAAIVLAGA
+155 GFLLAAIVVAGA
-167 VQGALAYRGA
+167 VQGVLAYRGA

-197 SGLPVDAQG
+197 SGLPVDPQG
-206 LGPGLDPEDENHE
+206 LGAGLSPEDENHE
-219 FIVQVWTNEG
+219 FIVQVWTSEG

-357 VQHAFEAQQHFVA
+357 VQTAFEAQQHFVA

-393 GDDAAR
+393 ADDTAR
-399 AAAIER
+399 AAAVER
-405 LSAGIERATRL
+405 LSSGIDRATRL

-427 ASTAVN
+427 ASQPAVAE
-433 DPVDLRATAQLALAD
+433 PVDLRGVAQMALAD

-456 SMDVGLLESDAAT
+456 DMDVGLEESDAGPVT
-469 VTGNA
+469 VAGNA
-474 EALHMLARNLLDN
+474 EALRMLVRNLLDN
-487 AIKYSP
+487 AIKYTP
-493 PGGQVDLQ
+493 AGGRVDLRLQ
-501 VRREGD
+501 RQAQAMVL
-507 HAVVTVED
+507 TVED
-515 SGPGIAPEHRERA
+515 SGPGIAEADRERA
-528 MQRFVRVTAD
+528 LQRFVRVTGGGSPGTSA
-538 GAPGSG
+538 ALGSG

-550 QAIAQGHGATVAL
+550 QAIARAHGASVAL
-563 DSSARLGGLRVT
+563 ESSQRLGGLQVV
-575 VRFAA
+575 VRFGRFAEGGV
-580 AKP
+580 P